1 MTALPASVARAPRHD
16 GGTGPGPVPEG
27 VVLGD
32 CRGSCARL
40 PDGCVDLV
48 YIDPPF
54 GTGQVRRL
62 GSIRTGAGAKERV
75 GFGGRRYP
83 FEVVSDY
90 RYRDDMS
97 LEEYLEFLRQRLRRC
112 TECSVRRGRSTST
125 STFTPPTTP
134 GCCSTSSS
142 GRNVS

>member
-1 MTALPASVARAPRHD
+1 L
-16 GGTGPGPVPEG
+16 PEG

-32 CRGSCARL
+32 CRGVLAGL
-40 PDGCVDLV
+40 PEDCVDLV

-54 GTGQVRRL
+54 VTGQVRRL
-62 GSIRTGAGAKERV
+62 GSIRTGVGAKERV

-97 LEEYLEFLRQRLRRC
+97 FAEYLEFLRQCLGEVHRVLR
-112 TECSVRRGRSTST
+112 
-125 STFTPPTTP
+125 PT
-134 GCCSTSSS
+134 GSLY
-142 GRNVS
+142 